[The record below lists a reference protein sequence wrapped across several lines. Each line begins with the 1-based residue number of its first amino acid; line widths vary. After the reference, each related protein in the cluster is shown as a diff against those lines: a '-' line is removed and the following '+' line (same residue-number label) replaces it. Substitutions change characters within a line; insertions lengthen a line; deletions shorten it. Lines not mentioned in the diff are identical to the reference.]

1 MLKSLCKKNQNTE
14 EYTMDKDTDHNVK
27 SIVENTFKDALTE
40 VIRLS
45 ARAAIAA
52 AVQAELDDF
61 INQFKDHKLTDGR
74 QQIVRNG
81 YHPERKLSTGVGEV
95 DIKLPR
101 IRDRQD
107 DSSIVFHSSLIPPY
121 IRRTKSLDDLL
132 PLLYLNGISTN
143 RFQKVLQPI
152 LGSNAR
158 NVSSQVICKL
168 KENWQ
173 TELAAWRQAS
183 LEDKEYAYWWV
194 DGVYLSARMEN
205 EKTCMLVIIGATD
218 DGTKELVAF
227 SDGFRECQQSW
238 LELLRDIKQRGLKS
252 SPRLVTGDGALG
264 LWSALEKE
272 HPTSEHQR
280 CWVHKTANVL
290 AKLPKKQQAHAKAKL
305 KNIYL
310 AATESDAKQALDE
323 FVNIYKVKYP
333 KAAQCLA
340 KDQDKLLTFYH
351 YPAQHWQH
359 IRSTNPIESTF
370 ATVKHRTRQ
379 TRGCCSRDTILAA
392 FFKLIMQAQS
402 RWHRLKGCGKCQD
415 VVNLKKFIDGISE
428 DDVDK
433 LKESQQNAA

>member
-1 MLKSLCKKNQNTE
+1 ME
-14 EYTMDKDTDHNVK
+14 
-27 SIVENTFKDALTE
+27 LT
-40 VIRLS
+40 
-45 ARAAIAA
+45 
-52 AVQAELDDF
+52 
-61 INQFKDHKLTDGR
+61 
-74 QQIVRNG
+74 
-81 YHPERKLSTGVGEV
+81 P
-95 DIKLPR
+95 

-107 DSSIVFHSSLIPPY
+107 DSSIIFHSSLIPPY
-121 IRRTKSLDDLL
+121 MRRTKSLNDLL

-143 RFQKVLQPI
+143 RFQEVLQPI
-152 LGSNAR
+152 LGSNAS

-194 DGVYLSARMEN
+194 DGVYLSARMED

-280 CWVHKTANVL
+280 CWVHKIANVL

-323 FVNIYKVKYP
+323 FVNTYKVKYS

-340 KDQDKLLTFYH
+340 KDQNKLLTFYH
-351 YPAQHWQH
+351 YPAQH
-359 IRSTNPIESTF
+359 
-370 ATVKHRTRQ
+370 
-379 TRGCCSRDTILAA
+379 
-392 FFKLIMQAQS
+392 
-402 RWHRLKGCGKCQD
+402 
-415 VVNLKKFIDGISE
+415 
-428 DDVDK
+428 
-433 LKESQQNAA
+433 

>member
-1 MLKSLCKKNQNTE
+1 
-14 EYTMDKDTDHNVK
+14 MDKDTDHNVK

-143 RFQKVLQPI
+143 RFQEVLQPI

-264 LWSALEKE
+264 LWDFG
-272 HPTSEHQR
+272 
-280 CWVHKTANVL
+280 VH
-290 AKLPKKQQAHAKAKL
+290 
-305 KNIYL
+305 
-310 AATESDAKQALDE
+310 
-323 FVNIYKVKYP
+323 
-333 KAAQCLA
+333 
-340 KDQDKLLTFYH
+340 
-351 YPAQHWQH
+351 
-359 IRSTNPIESTF
+359 
-370 ATVKHRTRQ
+370 
-379 TRGCCSRDTILAA
+379 
-392 FFKLIMQAQS
+392 
-402 RWHRLKGCGKCQD
+402 
-415 VVNLKKFIDGISE
+415 
-428 DDVDK
+428 
-433 LKESQQNAA
+433 